1 MTTDSLTYISKCLSS
16 RYVLAYCI
24 EQHVNHIIETA
35 DRIPIVWTAEH
46 LDTLE
51 SLDELTE
58 LRQD

>member
-35 DRIPIVWTAEH
+35 DRIPIV
-46 LDTLE
+46 
-51 SLDELTE
+51 
-58 LRQD
+58 